1 MTRKTNKICNNCLD
15 IIDSI
20 GLELKSLE
28 LIEDSLSKLAE
39 KAIRSTDGFIKI
51 DDIYLE
57 IVSTA
62 LYNSI
67 NDIKKIITNNPSVP

>member
-1 MTRKTNKICNNCLD
+1 MTRKTNKICANCLN

-20 GLELKSLE
+20 SLELKSLE
-28 LIEDSLSKLAE
+28 LVEDSLSKLTD
-39 KAIRSTDGFIKI
+39 KAINTKNGIIPI

-57 IVSTA
+57 IISTA

-67 NDIKKIITNNPSVP
+67 NDIKKIIA